1 VPTILESEAPA
12 GGALTGLATVA
23 WSPTPRSCVWRKAR
37 KAASTTEQAASP
49 LARRPYDLRHA
60 GISLWLNAGVAATE
74 VARRAAHGVA
84 VMLQVYANCVD
95 GEEQVYNDRITQ
107 ALASVGISSSNGDG
121 REKLHG
127 VFGTPEAELAGVLRA
142 DHSEQGGSK

>member
-1 VPTILESEAPA
+1 L
-12 GGALTGLATVA
+12 
-23 WSPTPRSCVWRKAR
+23 
-37 KAASTTEQAASP
+37 TTEQAASP

-74 VARRAAHGVA
+74 VARRAGHRVA

-107 ALASVGISSSNGDG
+107 ALASVGFSSSNGAG
-121 REKLHG
+121 RGKLHE
-127 VFGTPEAELAGVLRA
+127 VSGTTEAELAGVSRA
-142 DHSEQGGSK
+142 DHSEHGGSK